1 MDTAIIALLVV
12 ILVVRRQLQVRAVQ
26 HDGSA
31 LVPLALIIAGAL
43 ELALDAD
50 AHPPGAVAAVTVG
63 AGLALAVVLGVARA
77 RTVRVWVDG
86 GRVLRQGTIVTL
98 ALWLVSLGLHLL
110 ADQELAARGHDAVR
124 LGQVSVLLYLGITLA
139 VQGALVRRR
148 ARALLPA

>member
-12 ILVVRRQLQVRAVQ
+12 ILVVRRQLQVRA
-26 HDGSA
+26 
-31 LVPLALIIAGAL
+31 
-43 ELALDAD
+43 
-50 AHPPGAVAAVTVG
+50 
-63 AGLALAVVLGVARA
+63 
-77 RTVRVWVDG
+77 
-86 GRVLRQGTIVTL
+86 VLRQGTIVTL

-148 ARALLPA
+148 ARALLSA